1 MPTIVVNLTR
11 SDLLAF
17 TFRWL
22 TSWPQIW
29 RPFLVIFALV
39 AAFVLYKHGIPKTAW
54 NWFSLVLA
62 GVGGGIGGLLF
73 GLIFALLGVILH
85 ARKAPGLLGT
95 HEYSFVPDGLME
107 KTDANETLIKWGGAH
122 SLLRTDSFLQ
132 INIGSG
138 LAHILPRRAFED
150 HAAFEV
156 FCSKATQL
164 VRPHA

>member
-1 MPTIVVNLTR
+1 M
-11 SDLLAF
+11 AF

-29 RPFLVIFALV
+29 RPFLVMFALV
-39 AAFVLYKHGIPKTAW
+39 AALVLYKHGIPNTGW

-85 ARKAPGLLGT
+85 AGKAPGLLGT
-95 HEYSFVPDGLME
+95 HEYSFVADGLME
-107 KTDANETLIKWGGAH
+107 KTDANETLIKWAGAH
-122 SLLRTDSFLQ
+122 SWLRTDSFLQ
-132 INIGSG
+132 INIGPG
-138 LAHILPRRAFED
+138 LVHILPRRAFED
-150 HAAFEV
+150 HAAFET